1 MSSPSTNT
9 ADAPR
14 AHRETLS
21 RVLDLAFGFFV
32 WAVHFLVVYVAAAT
46 YCVVNS
52 DVAESGASA
61 LFATALAIVT
71 VTAVLAVL
79 LHAWLRYRGRT
90 AQPDERFR
98 LAVIVGCDAIAA
110 LAIGLQLVPLHLVPW
125 CA

>member
-1 MSSPSTNT
+1 MSSPSTDT
-9 ADAPR
+9 AVEPR

-46 YCVVNS
+46 YCVVNP
-52 DVAESGASA
+52 DAAESGASGI
-61 LFATALAIVT
+61 FSTALAIVT
-71 VTAVLAVL
+71 VAAVLTVL
-79 LHAWLRYRGRT
+79 VHAWLRYRRRT
-90 AQPDERFR
+90 GLPDERFR

-110 LAIGLQLVPLHLVPW
+110 LAIGLQLVPLRLVPW